1 MKDNEMMFERQAE
14 YLDFEEEDMAASDV
28 AAEDESEIDSETDD
42 FALGAADDEVASLSA
57 YRLHSRRRRAS
68 RPKEPAAAAVSEDSI
83 RMYLKEI
90 GMVPLLT
97 AAEEIDLAMKYEA
110 GVQAAEKLEAA
121 TAGEIE
127 LTPRE
132 QRRLLR
138 IEQVGCDAKQQL
150 IEANLRLVVSIAKRY
165 KGHGM
170 TLLDLVQEGN
180 LGLIRAIEK
189 YDYTKGFKLST
200 YATHWI
206 RQAISRA
213 LADQGRTIRLPV
225 HVVETLNKLART
237 ERELELE
244 LGRDPSDKE
253 VAEAMG
259 ITVARL
265 CELRTIR
272 VEPAS
277 LETPI
282 GDQEDSQLGD
292 FIADREAESPE
303 SLAEEA
309 AIQKAVAELLSCL
322 SDREARIL
330 ELRFGLKG
338 GRPHTLADTGQ
349 QFGITR
355 ERIRQI
361 ENKAL
366 AKLRHPN
373 RSAALRDYLDE

>member
-1 MKDNEMMFERQAE
+1 MKDNEMMFEQQVE
-14 YLDFEEEDMAASDV
+14 YPDFEDEHMAV
-28 AAEDESEIDSETDD
+28 GEVVAEDEPEADPETDD
-42 FALGAADDEVASLSA
+42 VDFDAADNEAASLPTFK
-57 YRLHSRRRRAS
+57 LSRRGRRAC
-68 RPKEPAAAAVSEDSI
+68 RPKELATATMSEDSI

-90 GMVPLLT
+90 GTVPLLT
-97 AAEEIDLAMKYEA
+97 ASEEIDLAIKYEA
-110 GVQAAEKLEAA
+110 GVKATEQLEAA
-121 TAGEIE
+121 AAGEIE
-127 LTPRE
+127 LTSRE
-132 QRRLLR
+132 QRRLR
-138 IEQVGCDAKQQL
+138 RVEQAGCDAKQQL

-206 RQAISRA
+206 RQGISRA

-225 HVVETLNKLART
+225 HVVETLNKLARI
-237 ERELELE
+237 ERSLELE

-253 VAEAMG
+253 AADAMG
-259 ITVARL
+259 ITIARL

-292 FIADREAESPE
+292 FIPDREAEDPE
-303 SLAEEA
+303 SLAEQA
-309 AIQKAVAELLSCL
+309 AIQKAVAEMLSSL
-322 SDREARIL
+322 SEREARIL
-330 ELRFGLKG
+330 ELRYGLKG
-338 GRPHTLADTGQ
+338 GRPHTLEATGQ
-349 QFGITR
+349 QFGVTR

-373 RSAALRDYLDE
+373 RCAALRDYLDE

>member
-1 MKDNEMMFERQAE
+1 MKDNEMMLEQQVESRG
-14 YLDFEEEDMAASDV
+14 FEEEITTATDTI
-28 AAEDESEIDSETDD
+28 AENELGVEPETDNVD
-42 FALGAADDEVASLSA
+42 FDAADDEMASLSA
-57 YRLHSRRRRAS
+57 FRLSSRGRRKYRSKDSAT
-68 RPKEPAAAAVSEDSI
+68 ATVSEDSI

-90 GMVPLLT
+90 GTVPLLT
-97 AAEEIDLAMKYEA
+97 ASEEIDLAMKYEV
-110 GVQAAEKLEAA
+110 GVKAAEKLEAA
-121 TAGEIE
+121 AAGKIE
-127 LTPRE
+127 LTTRDY
-132 QRRLLR
+132 RRLRR

-150 IEANLRLVVSIAKRY
+150 IVANLRLVVSIAKRY

-206 RQAISRA
+206 RQSISRA

-225 HVVETLNKLART
+225 HVVETLNKLARI
-237 ERELELE
+237 ESSLEQE
-244 LGRDPSDKE
+244 LGRDPYDEE
-253 VAEAMG
+253 VAAAMG
-259 ITVARL
+259 ITTTRL

-272 VEPAS
+272 VEPTS

-292 FIADREAESPE
+292 FIPDREAEDPE

-309 AIQKAVAELLSCL
+309 AIQKAVAEMLSSL
-322 SDREARIL
+322 SEREARIL
-330 ELRFGLKG
+330 ELRYGLKG
-338 GRPHTLADTGQ
+338 GRPHTLEATGQ
-349 QFGITR
+349 QFDVTR

-373 RSAALRDYLDE
+373 RCAALREYLDE